1 MLAACLLTLRQL
13 PDPAFLGPLFKGF
26 LGAVAVF
33 AGFATILVA
42 TTLGAARRSTSSSD
56 GRCETTADHHSR

>member
-33 AGFATILVA
+33 AGL
-42 TTLGAARRSTSSSD
+42 LGAGRLGRRRAGRRAAAGWRRSPRRSA
-56 GRCETTADHHSR
+56 GC